1 MQCHNACLQEGFA
14 GSDENETSTF
24 DFRAFS
30 NDSDKKYVLEVDL
43 EYPRGLHGQHN
54 AYPLDPERLRVCR
67 EWISQYQIDLGED
80 LGRSSVDV
88 DKLVPSLNNNIKYM
102 LHYRNRKLCLS
113 LGMRLKRSTG

>member
-1 MQCHNACLQEGFA
+1 MQKPTIQELTTKTLISPAAGSSTLTRTISTAVQCHNACLQEGFA

-24 DFRAFS
+24 HVRAFS
-30 NDSDKKYVLEVDL
+30 DDSDKEYVLEVDL

-67 EWISQYQIDLGED
+67 EWMSQYQIDLGED

-88 DKLVPSLNNNIKYM
+88 DN
-102 LHYRNRKLCLS
+102 
-113 LGMRLKRSTG
+113 